1 MKKYVLI
8 AGAAVLVLVAVII
21 AVILLSFQGQRI
33 PTSLEE
39 ARCVLPVTVQGQ
51 SMEPAIK
58 AGTRLLLDKCAD
70 KQSVPVGAIVLFDEN
85 NVGMVGRVKERISL
99 QQAVS
104 YRIGQDG
111 GQKREFTVPADR
123 IVATGE

>member
-8 AGAAVLVLVAVII
+8 VGI
-21 AVILLSFQGQRI
+21 AVVILAAGVVSVILFSYQGQPI

-39 ARCVLPVTVQGQ
+39 AGCVLPVTVQGQ

-70 KQSVPVGAIVLFDEN
+70 KQSLPVGTIVLFDED
-85 NVGMVGRVKERISL
+85 NVRRVGRIKEKTSS
-99 QQAVS
+99 QQVVS
-104 YRIGQDG
+104 YRIAQDG
-111 GQKREFTVPADR
+111 VPQREFTVPADR
-123 IVATGE
+123 IVATGK